1 MELKELEKLIKLC
14 HNYYVKSIATPEV
27 SLTLES
33 IIPPKEKAKAEETKN
48 ETQEPQYTDE
58 DILMWSAGQL

>member
-14 HNYYVKSIATPEV
+14 HKYNVKSIATPEV

-58 DILMWSAGQL
+58 DVLMWSAGQL